1 MALNLHRLYAHP
13 SLTDG
18 RTNGL
23 AFSEFRNSEWR
34 GKIGRTEIPHNSSN
48 GRLDNDLILVC
59 YYFIYLFCLF
69 IPWFIYSSILSFIG
83 YHHCRSISV
92 LLAVLKLAPVCVQS
106 FMWRVNRRAADWH
119 GRFHPL
125 QCAYGWMAASSFDY
139 LQSVVVAVLSRPPR
153 ATMTH
158 L

>member
-69 IPWFIYSSILSFIG
+69 IPWFMYSSILSFIG
-83 YHHCRSISV
+83 YHHCPSISV
-92 LLAVLKLAPVCVQS
+92 LLAVLKLAPIAFSHSCGVSIVVRQIGTDGFIRCSVR
-106 FMWRVNRRAADWH
+106 MA
-119 GRFHPL
+119 
-125 QCAYGWMAASSFDY
+125 GWLLARLTISNPSSLPF
-139 LQSVVVAVLSRPPR
+139 
-153 ATMTH
+153 
-158 L
+158 